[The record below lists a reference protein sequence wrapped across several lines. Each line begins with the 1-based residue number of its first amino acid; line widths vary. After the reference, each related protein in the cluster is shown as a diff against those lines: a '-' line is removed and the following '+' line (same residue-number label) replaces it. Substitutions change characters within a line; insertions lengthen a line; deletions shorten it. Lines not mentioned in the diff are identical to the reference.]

1 MYEATVLRFWSVM
14 HFGCTSDTI
23 KWRKSLRIGASG
35 PGASGSAKMTVY
47 LVVEG
52 SYRSSLVMEKFGS
65 VAVSAGIVSRVFIRL
80 ISRGASRLTEGV
92 EGVAKVN
99 GFAVE
104 VGIQLKSW
112 LELRNK
118 VWNEFGR
125 RERLLRPSEA

>member
-1 MYEATVLRFWSVM
+1 
-14 HFGCTSDTI
+14 
-23 KWRKSLRIGASG
+23 
-35 PGASGSAKMTVY
+35 
-47 LVVEG
+47 
-52 SYRSSLVMEKFGS
+52 MEKFGS
-65 VAVSAGIVSRVFIRL
+65 VAVSTGIVSRVFIRL
-80 ISRGASRLTEGV
+80 VSRGASRLTEGV

-104 VGIQLKSW
+104 VGIQLESW